1 MNRRDT
7 LKAIGIGSLSAGA
20 LLAGCN
26 PNGGSTSA
34 TDPSAAVNPSAA
46 TDPATTAKPATT
58 VDTQGRQPFEIA
70 RDKALLKETYFD
82 PHEMATITI
91 LADLIIPRD
100 EHSGSASDAKV
111 PAFIEF
117 LVKDEP
123 EHQLPMRGGLRWLD
137 LQCLTRFNTDFKS
150 SAAQQQLEMLHDI
163 AYPMKASPAMAPG
176 VAFFNKMRDLTAMG
190 FFTSKM
196 GIGDLGYQGNRPG
209 QWTGVPPD
217 VLKKYGL
224 ENV

>member
-7 LKAIGIGSLSAGA
+7 LKAIGIGTLSAGT

-26 PNGGSTSA
+26 NNGANTSA
-34 TDPSAAVNPSAA
+34 DANTANNSAA
-46 TDPATTAKPATT
+46 TDPA

-91 LADLIIPRD
+91 LADLIIPKD

-137 LQCLTRFNTDFKS
+137 LQCLSRFNTDFKS
-150 SAAQQQLEMLHDI
+150 STPQQQLEMLHDI

-190 FFTSKM
+190 FFTTKM
-196 GIGDLGYQGNRPG
+196 GIEDLGYQGNRPG
-209 QWTGVPPD
+209 QWNGVPPD

>member
-1 MNRRDT
+1 MNRRES
-7 LKAIGIGSLSAGA
+7 LKAIGIGTLSAGT
-20 LLAGCN
+20 LLTGCN
-26 PNGGSTSA
+26 HSGAT
-34 TDPSAAVNPSAA
+34 TDPSA
-46 TDPATTAKPATT
+46 TDPATAVA
-58 VDTQGRQPFEIA
+58 TQGRQPFEIA

-100 EHSGSASDAKV
+100 AYSGSASDAKV

-150 SAAQQQLEMLHDI
+150 STPQQQLEMMHDI

-190 FFTSKM
+190 FFTTKM
-196 GIGDLGYQGNRPG
+196 GIEDLGYQGNRPG
-209 QWTGVPPD
+209 QWNGVPPD

>member
-1 MNRRDT
+1 MNRRET
-7 LKAIGIGSLSAGA
+7 LKAIGIGTLSAGA
-20 LLAGCN
+20 VLAGCTN
-26 PNGGSTSA
+26 TPADSNAANNSA
-34 TDPSAAVNPSAA
+34 TP
-46 TDPATTAKPATT
+46 DPANTP
-58 VDTQGRQPFEIA
+58 VIDTQGRQPFEIA
-70 RDKALLKETYFD
+70 RDKALLQQTFFD
-82 PHEMATITI
+82 AHEMATISI
-91 LADLIIPRD
+91 LADLIIPKD

-111 PAFIEF
+111 PEFIEF

-137 LQCLTRFNTDFKS
+137 LQCLSRFNTDFKTS
-150 SAAQQQLEMLHDI
+150 TPQQQLDMLHDI

-196 GIGDLGYQGNRPG
+196 GIEDLGYQGNRPG
-209 QWTGVPPD
+209 QWNGVPPD

>member
-7 LKAIGIGSLSAGA
+7 LKAIGIGTLSAGA
-20 LLAGCN
+20 VLAGCN
-26 PNGGSTSA
+26 QNGAHTPA
-34 TDPSAAVNPSAA
+34 TNPTATGAA
-46 TDPATTAKPATT
+46 TTPPATGPAT

-70 RDKALLKETYFD
+70 RDKALLQQTFFD
-82 PHEMATITI
+82 AHEMATITI

-100 EHSGSASDAKV
+100 AYSGSASDAKV

-123 EHQLPMRGGLRWLD
+123 EHQLPLRGGLRWLD

-150 SAAQQQLEMLHDI
+150 SAPQQQLEMLHDI

-196 GIGDLGYQGNRPG
+196 GIEDLGYQGNRPG